1 MKYFFVSD
9 IHGEYGKLIQALA
22 DECFDME
29 KDTLV
34 SLGDPFDRGFQNKE
48 VLDFILACPHHIIVI
63 GNHDWRLKIIMQKPA
78 MMNQYDIYNGIDT
91 TIKSFL
97 NKNPEEKL
105 YGQNLWSAVD
115 KLNWNEQLH
124 QYYNEAVLYVEF
136 KDFIAVHG
144 WIPHK
149 DINETTVAPYK
160 SDWHEASRA
169 DWYEATWAHTENC
182 IMNNIFPEKRLLVGH
197 WHAWRLAY
205 LFGEN
210 REDLNDIKVFDNHK
224 YSYINCDIFV
234 SDPLI
239 AIDGCSNWPNGGKV
253 NVFIYETDEIPTMK
267 ALKDAH

>member
-34 SLGDPFDRGFQNKE
+34 SLGDPFDRGFQSKE

-63 GNHDWRLKIIMQKPA
+63 GNHDWRLKILMKNPLRQW
-78 MMNQYDIYNGIDT
+78 NQYDIQNGVPAT
-91 TIKSFL
+91 YKSFL
-97 NKNPEEKL
+97 GIPQDEPIMAWDALEEL
-105 YGQNLWSAVD
+105 SG
-115 KLNWNEQLH
+115 NEQLH
-124 QYYNEAVLYVEF
+124 QYFEEAVLYVEF

-149 DINETTVAPYK
+149 DINKTTVVAYK
-160 SDWHEASRA
+160 GDWHEASRA

-205 LFGEN
+205 LFGEK
-210 REDLNDIKVFDNHK
+210 REDFNNIKVFDNHK
-224 YSYINCDIFV
+224 YTYLNCDMFV
-234 SDPLI
+234 SEPLI

-253 NVFIYETDEIPTMK
+253 NVFIYETDEQPRMK
-267 ALKDAH
+267 ALKDAR